1 MVIKKIDQKAKSML
15 QASHSPQATSM
26 AAFFCCNI
34 AGPQTPPML
43 HDNQTAL
50 MQQRN
55 QGPKRELL

>member
-1 MVIKKIDQKAKSML
+1 ML

-26 AAFFCCNI
+26 AAFFCCNDI

-55 QGPKRELL
+55 QGPISSLFL